1 MKTKIKRYFKVQSE
15 IERYGYSFSMR
26 RFYQVVAFSIIL
38 IVVIG
43 ITFNLSRG
51 YLACVILVMVA
62 SLPQIITVTYRGLD
76 SQQRFADLNNY
87 LEQLVMSFKRRGNLI
102 TALQETRQIFAP
114 GAMAVILDRAIG
126 HINEANGSEAYRQ
139 GLGMIEEKYGCSR
152 IRKVHDF
159 LYDVEKLGG
168 DYGSV
173 LNLIDQERLL
183 WQERVYLVAAGKK
196 QIEKT
201 IYLSC
206 VMATIIAAVMG
217 LILPD
222 ELNVFALDY
231 LQLLTAGYLVAIIV
245 IVTVVHSLLS
255 GGYFEELRVLDQHEY
270 EKYVRLHSQRGLLN
284 RNDIISLFIVAVG
297 LLLLAVGRQV
307 VAAGIL
313 AMVFVLIIIKIGG
326 RKKRCQRVLQSNLSI
341 AFMYWLLDISLLLQN
356 NNIHMA
362 IKQSIEKAPA
372 MLQNDLKKLVDDLE
386 KSPNSITPY
395 QNFLGG
401 FDLPDVKSVM
411 RSFYAL
417 DRNGSGSNGKFLN
430 DLLERNNHLVDKT
443 EKLALENRLAYINVL
458 QYLPMLLATFKLL
471 GDLTG
476 FMMVL
481 IIKMKGG

>member
-26 RFYQVVAFSIIL
+26 RFYQAVAFSVIL
-38 IVVIG
+38 IIAIG
-43 ITFNLSRG
+43 VAFKLSRG
-51 YLACVILVMVA
+51 YLVCVILVMVV

-87 LEQLVMSFKRRGNLI
+87 LEQLVMSFKRRGNLL

-114 GAMAVILDRAIG
+114 GLMAQTLDRAIG
-126 HINEANGSEAYRQ
+126 HINEAKDSEAYRQ
-139 GLGMIEEKYGCSR
+139 GLGIIEEKYGCSR
-152 IRKVHDF
+152 IRKVHNF
-159 LYDVEKLGG
+159 LFEVEKLGG
-168 DYGSV
+168 DYGQV

-217 LILPD
+217 LILPT

-231 LQLLTAGYLVAIIV
+231 LQLLTAGYLVAIIA
-245 IVTVVHSLLS
+245 IVTVVHSLLC

-270 EKYVRLHSQRGLLN
+270 EKYVRLHDQRGPLN
-284 RNDIISLFIVAVG
+284 RNDIVSLCILAMG
-297 LLLLAVGRQV
+297 LFLLAVIGQL
-307 VAAGIL
+307 VAACMFAL
-313 AMVFVLIIIKIGG
+313 MLVLLIIKIGG
-326 RKKRCQRVLQSNLSI
+326 RKKRCRRVLRSNLSI

-362 IKQSIEKAPA
+362 IEQSIEKAPA
-372 MLQNDLKKLVDDLE
+372 MLQEDLKKLVEDLE

-395 QNFLGG
+395 QDFLGG

-417 DRNGSGSNGKFLN
+417 DRNGSGSNGKFLS
-430 DLLERNNHLVDKT
+430 DLLERNNNLVDKT
-443 EKLALENRLAYINVL
+443 EKLALENRLAYINVF